1 MKKMLD
7 SYEITKQRNF
17 YAISVGKYDDL
28 EPVECYK
35 EDAFRLAQGFQLY
48 GSIFNVLRFVL
59 FLSIRCILYK
69 AILSLYASKLE
80 MAIFFSAITAGSL

>member
-1 MKKMLD
+1 MLD

-48 GSIFNVLRFVL
+48 GSIF
-59 FLSIRCILYK
+59 
-69 AILSLYASKLE
+69 
-80 MAIFFSAITAGSL
+80 